1 MLIELFS
8 SFPLFFLFSFY
19 IQSSI
24 EVFHL
29 ISSHWFIFARDK
41 FFLAL
46 ENRNIIANFQCISIF
61 ESLLSERKTEF
72 FRNKFTKIFNNF
84 RLPPSFDILFE
95 IERNSSCL
103 HQDLTS
109 ARVVP
114 NKFRLFCVYLAEG
127 CRLQGWLE
135 GRGWPRKENYKSF
148 DEACCV
154 LKKKGHRRGR
164 REGVDGVGSRRASSR
179 EIQLPLNKLIHCR
192 RPSATF
198 SMKQRSNNPLFL
210 PSLEPLDTFHRLS
223 FLFPLPFPHPFFP
236 S

>member
-46 ENRNIIANFQCISIF
+46 ENRNKNIIANFQCVSIF

-84 RLPPSFDILFE
+84 RLPSSFDILFE

-127 CRLQGWLE
+127 CRLQDGWRGGGGH
-135 GRGWPRKENYKSF
+135 GRKTINHST
-148 DEACCV
+148 
-154 LKKKGHRRGR
+154 
-164 REGVDGVGSRRASSR
+164 RRAA
-179 EIQLPLNKLIHCR
+179 C
-192 RPSATF
+192 
-198 SMKQRSNNPLFL
+198 
-210 PSLEPLDTFHRLS
+210 
-223 FLFPLPFPHPFFP
+223 
-236 S
+236 

>member
-46 ENRNIIANFQCISIF
+46 ENRNIIANFQCVSIF
-61 ESLLSERKTEF
+61 ESLLSEKKTEF

-84 RLPPSFDILFE
+84 PPLRYTLRNREKLLVSTSRFNFSQGGAEQIPTILRIFG
-95 IERNSSCL
+95 RG
-103 HQDLTS
+103 
-109 ARVVP
+109 VP
-114 NKFRLFCVYLAEG
+114 FA
-127 CRLQGWLE
+127 GWLE
-135 GRGWPRKENYKSF
+135 GRGWPWKENYKSF

>member
-1 MLIELFS
+1 MSTSRFNFS
-8 SFPLFFLFSFY
+8 QGGAEQIPTILR
-19 IQSSI
+19 
-24 EVFHL
+24 
-29 ISSHWFIFARDK
+29 IFGRG
-41 FFLAL
+41 
-46 ENRNIIANFQCISIF
+46 
-61 ESLLSERKTEF
+61 
-72 FRNKFTKIFNNF
+72 
-84 RLPPSFDILFE
+84 
-95 IERNSSCL
+95 
-103 HQDLTS
+103 
-109 ARVVP
+109 VP
-114 NKFRLFCVYLAEG
+114 FA
-127 CRLQGWLE
+127 GWLE

-236 S
+236 SWNMGEPWTDKLKHRLFSNSIVPRRIVVSLSWRGKKGGETNNRFD

>member
-61 ESLLSERKTEF
+61 ESLLSEKKTEF

-84 RLPPSFDILFE
+84 PPLRYTLRNREKLLVSTSRFNFSQGGAEQIPTILRIF
-95 IERNSSCL
+95 
-103 HQDLTS
+103 
-109 ARVVP
+109 
-114 NKFRLFCVYLAEG
+114 
-127 CRLQGWLE
+127 
-135 GRGWPRKENYKSF
+135 GRGVPF
-148 DEACCV
+148 AGMV
-154 LKKKGHRRGR
+154 GG
-164 REGVDGVGSRRASSR
+164 EGVATEG
-179 EIQLPLNKLIHCR
+179 KL
-192 RPSATF
+192 
-198 SMKQRSNNPLFL
+198 
-210 PSLEPLDTFHRLS
+210 
-223 FLFPLPFPHPFFP
+223 
-236 S
+236 